1 MKRINFIKLLLIFL
15 FIAITNFSQVTTTRG
30 NLLVIDMY
38 STEINLADT
47 VGNWEKNV
55 YSTGTED
62 SYYIEVINN
71 IEKKYFILSNKNY
84 DFDFDLN
91 NSTNNYL
98 QEFQDDFYKHI
109 LHYNQWF
116 DVPEPYLHFNPYIK
130 KVENGFWILFGNL
143 GNTFVRN
150 DDSLFITPN
159 YSESDL
165 MHIAGRIHNE
175 ELIVFRQ
182 KESYYHINKYYL
194 VDLSTSPQIENMR
207 PIIIEPDQSNNYM
220 FSITKFSHLGDNAY
234 AFLSAD
240 GRLWIAEYENDG
252 IKHKLNLVISHEW
265 FNLDNIQLIGNNL
278 FKSEAGK
285 IYSQQINSIDYSISE
300 EEIFIEKVNFTH
312 NNGFNSNFFSF
323 IRNDSLMIY
332 SLKEKS
338 FINSFYLSGI
348 DYRGK
353 VLIDSP
359 YVYVHQTL
367 TVTDVEDDNIKNE
380 FYLEQ
385 NYPNPFN
392 PTTSIRYQVASI
404 KRVTLKVYDI
414 LGREIVTL
422 LNEVKHPGNYEV
434 KFDASELPS
443 GVYLY
448 RLEAGSFSSVK
459 KLMLLR

>member
-1 MKRINFIKLLLIFL
+1 MERIIFIKLLLIFL
-15 FIAITNFSQVTTTRG
+15 FIPITNFSQVTTTRG
-30 NLLVIDMY
+30 NLLVIDMH
-38 STEINLADT
+38 STEINSADT
-47 VGNWEKNV
+47 VGSWERNV

-71 IEKKYFILSNKNY
+71 IGKKYFILSNKNY

-98 QEFQDDFYKHI
+98 QVFQDDFYKHI

-116 DVPEPYLHFNPYIK
+116 DIPEPYLHFSPYIK
-130 KVENGFWILFGNL
+130 KVQNGFWILFGNL
-143 GNTFVRN
+143 GNTFVRS

-165 MHIAGRIHNE
+165 MHIAGKIQGD

-194 VDLSTSPQIENMR
+194 ADLSSSPQIKNMR
-207 PIIIEPDQSNNYM
+207 PIIVEPDQSNNYM
-220 FSITKFSHLGDNAY
+220 FSITKFSHLGDSAY

-240 GRLWIAEYENDG
+240 GRLWIAEYENDE

-265 FNLDNIQLIGNNL
+265 FNLDNTQLIGNNL
-278 FKSEAGK
+278 FKSGAGK

-312 NNGFNSNFFSF
+312 NNGFNSNFISF
-323 IRNDSLMIY
+323 IRNDSLLIY

-338 FINSFYLSGI
+338 FINSFDLSGI
-348 DYRGK
+348 NYRGN
-353 VLIDSP
+353 VIVDSP

-367 TVTDVEDDNIKNE
+367 TVTDVEKEIIKNE
-380 FYLEQ
+380 FALEQ

-392 PTTSIRYQVASI
+392 PTTSI
-404 KRVTLKVYDI
+404 K
-414 LGREIVTL
+414 
-422 LNEVKHPGNYEV
+422 
-434 KFDASELPS
+434 
-443 GVYLY
+443 
-448 RLEAGSFSSVK
+448 
-459 KLMLLR
+459 